1 MMAFLVIAGWDTT
14 PAVLDTVKYDTS
26 SMTRSL
32 DTVKQ
37 RAQDSLVSDPAVSP
51 PDVRAA
57 LLAAARAELAEHG
70 HAGISLRAVARR
82 AGVSHAAPKYYFSDR
97 AALLTA
103 VAAQGFAELAGSL
116 RQVPPT
122 LAAMGHAYITFALAS
137 PALFDLMFRPSELHP
152 ADPDLRRAQQDAIG
166 VLDAAVAAAEAPRQD
181 PRTAPGELT
190 MISWALAHGLSV
202 LTRDGAL
209 GSASHGGERG
219 SAELAFHLVDV
230 FTQRLAEQHA
240 QP

>member
-1 MMAFLVIAGWDTT
+1 M
-14 PAVLDTVKYDTS
+14 
-26 SMTRSL
+26 
-32 DTVKQ
+32 
-37 RAQDSLVSDPAVSP
+37 SDPAESP
-51 PDVRAA
+51 PNGRAA

-116 RQVPPT
+116 RQAPPA
-122 LAAMGHAYITFALAS
+122 LAAMGHAYITFALAN

-152 ADPDLRRAQQDAIG
+152 ADPDLRHAADDAIG
-166 VLDAAVAAAEAPRQD
+166 VLDAAVAAAEAPRED
-181 PRTAPGELT
+181 SRTAPGELT
-190 MISWALAHGLSV
+190 MISWALAHGLAV
-202 LTRDGAL
+202 LTRDGPL
-209 GSASHGGERG
+209 QSPSHGGQRG
-219 SAELAFHLVDV
+219 SAELAYHLVDV
-230 FTQRLAEQHA
+230 FTQRFTEEHA

>member
-1 MMAFLVIAGWDTT
+1 VEDGF
-14 PAVLDTVKYDTS
+14 
-26 SMTRSL
+26 
-32 DTVKQ
+32 
-37 RAQDSLVSDPAVSP
+37 VSDLAAPTA
-51 PDVRAA
+51 DVRAA

-82 AGVSHAAPKYYFSDR
+82 AGVSHAAPKYYFTDR

-103 VAAQGFAELAGSL
+103 VAAQGFAELARHL

-122 LAAMGHAYITFALAS
+122 LAAVGHAYITFALAN

-152 ADPDLRRAQQDAIG
+152 ADPELRHAEEDAIG
-166 VLDAAVAAAEAPRQD
+166 ILDAVVATAAAPRED
-181 PRTAPGELT
+181 TRTGPGELT
-190 MISWALAHGLSV
+190 MISWALAHGLAV

-209 GSASHGGERG
+209 PSASHGGQRG
-219 SAELAFHLVDV
+219 SAELACHLVDV
-230 FTQRLAEQHA
+230 FTGRLTGQHA